1 MSMFPDIKNMIFS
14 KILYFP
20 LFPVVFFSSCHRGE
34 TPVIQS
40 PQPVPVYDMEK
51 LPKASVYI
59 QAEEKIMNLSLQQK
73 QQLASYIIHSA
84 NWEKMLKKE
93 FKQVRSGRY
102 PEMLSMVHQ
111 DDDSYLN
118 RVIIPYIRLSI
129 KDKDIL
135 SLLQNNAYGE
145 AILSRADIFDLAAEN
160 YIEHFPDDKN
170 GWDFLWFYMNM
181 QEEEAPYCE
190 MIKKIIMKR
199 HLNRF
204 SYGKKILDML
214 GDSPF
219 RRNDGRCL

>member
-59 QAEEKIMNLSLQQK
+59 KAEERIMNLSLQQK

-204 SYGKKILDML
+204 SYGKKILEML
-214 GDSPF
+214 GNSPF

>member
-59 QAEEKIMNLSLQQK
+59 KAEERIMNLSQQQK

-118 RVIIPYIRLSI
+118 RVIIPYIRLSS
-129 KDKDIL
+129 KDKNIL

>member
-1 MSMFPDIKNMIFS
+1 MSMFSYIKNTVFS
-14 KILYFP
+14 KILYFF
-20 LFPVVFFSSCHRGE
+20 LFSVVFFSSCHQGE
-34 TPVIQS
+34 APVIQ
-40 PQPVPVYDMEK
+40 PPKPVPVYDIEK
-51 LPKASVYI
+51 LPRDPVYI

-93 FKQVRSGRY
+93 FNQVRSGRY
-102 PEMLSMVHQ
+102 QEMLSMIHH

-118 RVIIPYIRLSI
+118 RVIIPYIRLSS

-145 AILSRADIFDLAAEN
+145 AILSRADIFDLVAEN
-160 YIEHFPDDKN
+160 YIENSPDDKN

-181 QEEEAPYCE
+181 EEEEALYCE
-190 MIKKIIMKR
+190 MIKKIIIKK

-204 SYGKKILDML
+204 SYGKKILNMI
-214 GDSPF
+214 GNSPF

>member
-1 MSMFPDIKNMIFS
+1 MFPDIKNMIFS

-59 QAEEKIMNLSLQQK
+59 KAEERIMNLSQQQK

-102 PEMLSMVHQ
+102 QEMLSMVHQ

-118 RVIIPYIRLSI
+118 RVIIPYIRLSS

-214 GDSPF
+214 GNSPF

>member
-1 MSMFPDIKNMIFS
+1 
-14 KILYFP
+14 
-20 LFPVVFFSSCHRGE
+20 
-34 TPVIQS
+34 
-40 PQPVPVYDMEK
+40 
-51 LPKASVYI
+51 
-59 QAEEKIMNLSLQQK
+59 MNLSLQQK

-102 PEMLSMVHQ
+102 PEMLS
-111 DDDSYLN
+111 
-118 RVIIPYIRLSI
+118 IIPYIRLSI

-204 SYGKKILDML
+204 SYGKKILEML
-214 GDSPF
+214 GNSPF

>member
-1 MSMFPDIKNMIFS
+1 MSMFPYIKNMVFS
-14 KILYFP
+14 KILYFF
-20 LFPVVFFSSCHRGE
+20 LFPAVLFPSCRQGMTTAAHPLKPVFVRVADPLNPE
-34 TPVIQS
+34 S
-40 PQPVPVYDMEK
+40 PQPR
-51 LPKASVYI
+51 
-59 QAEEKIMNLSLQQK
+59 EKIRDLSQQQR
-73 QQLASYIIHSA
+73 QQLAGYIVHSA
-84 NWEKMLKKE
+84 NWEQMTRKE
-93 FKQVRSGRY
+93 FELIRSGRY

-118 RVIIPYIRLSI
+118 RVIIPYIRLSS
-129 KDKDIL
+129 KDKNIL